1 MKLVSWLILSSGN
14 QRKCLTVT
22 PFCHALVLRLK
33 KEFSRA
39 CMRCRNTAAFI
50 VNKKTW
56 VIKVILRA
64 RGFVLKFNM

>member
-14 QRKCLTVT
+14 QCKCLTVT

-50 VNKKTW
+50 VNKKTGHKGHPTGQG
-56 VIKVILRA
+56 VCFEI
-64 RGFVLKFNM
+64 